1 MEPVT
6 VGEWPMVAITR
17 SAGIGNSMLA
27 RELLVSGEGRSV
39 REIATLLALSV
50 RTVDSHLAA
59 VYLELGI
66 AGRSDLADALED
78 REPC

>member
-1 MEPVT
+1 
-6 VGEWPMVAITR
+6 
-17 SAGIGNSMLA
+17 MLA